1 MKKNK
6 LFLCAL
12 ASGMLALTGCSESTD
27 FTESEGAPHWNADG
41 TGYVSLAIN
50 LPQTNT
56 GGRAENATDSDND
69 KFHDGTPSEYA
80 VNNAILVLFT
90 GTKGAAEST
99 YKFAAAYQLPV
110 TFNMNNPSNDE
121 ITSTAK
127 ITKKIQSFDIS
138 NDIKALVILN
148 APSTIVCGNDKG
160 ADKAD
165 NNTLTVNSTLYTA
178 EKTFGDFAA
187 EVAEL
192 GTAVGNFM
200 MTNAPLSTAHS
211 STSAVPNGTV
221 SVLAPFNKSNIR
233 GTSAEAELNT
243 ASEIFVERSV
253 AKVELTTTKTKF
265 QVVENTTGEHKIMC
279 EIVGYE
285 LDNTNTKS
293 YLVRNTEG
301 FGDWLALRSGS
312 TDVQA
317 LATGYRFVG
326 SDKVGNYIKAN
337 ETDTPAD
344 LYRTYFAKDINY
356 TGTQGSYANDY
367 NLNTTPTGNFEGG
380 LESPRYCLENTFDVA
395 GQIQKNT
402 TRAVIKVKYTKNNQ
416 ALQFMYGTSADNFYE
431 NKDDLE
437 TNLKGVVANNA
448 LVQVAN
454 GSTVSAENVSEFTYN
469 VTFDE
474 NTASGTYELTSF
486 KVNSTVYNDAETTS
500 DAVKAAFN
508 NVKDIIGKISYFKN
522 GEGYYAVLIKHFGD
536 KLTPWNTWEEG
547 TDKPEEGTAYP
558 AANADKN
565 YLGRYGVLRNNW
577 YELNV
582 SAIKRIGTPVIPTPN
597 DNTDDELD
605 SYINVKINVLSWA
618 VRKQDVTLGE

>member
-69 KFHDGTPSEYA
+69 KFNDGTPSEYA

-90 GTKGAAEST
+90 GTAGQAEST
-99 YKFAAAYQLPV
+99 YHFAAAYQLPV

-127 ITKKIQSFDIS
+127 ITKKIQSFDTS

-160 ADKAD
+160 ADKATD
-165 NNTLTVNSTLYTA
+165 NTLTVNETQYTTA
-178 EKTFGDFAA
+178 KTFGDFAK

-192 GTAVGNFM
+192 GTSAGNFM
-200 MTNAPLSTAHS
+200 MTNAPLSTAQS
-211 STSAVPNGTV
+211 STSAVPSGTI

-253 AKVELTTTKTKF
+253 AKVELTTTKTDNTF
-265 QVVENTTGEHKIMC
+265 EVVENTTGEKKIQC
-279 EIVGYE
+279 QIVGYE

-312 TDVQA
+312 ADVQA

-326 SDKVGNYIKAN
+326 SDKVGNYVN
-337 ETDTPAD
+337 SPVG

-402 TRAVIKVKYTKNNQ
+402 TRAVIKVKYTKDSKN
-416 ALQFMYGTSADNFYE
+416 LQFMYGTSADNFYE
-431 NKDDLE
+431 NQSDLE
-437 TNLKGVVANNA
+437 TNLKEVVANNA

-454 GSTVSAENVSEFTYN
+454 GSAVSAGNVSDFTYN
-469 VTFDE
+469 VTFDG

-486 KVNSTVYNDAETTS
+486 KVGTTVYDVAEGTS
-500 DAVKAAFN
+500 DAVKTAFN

-536 KLTPWNTWEEG
+536 KLTPWNTWEPNGE
-547 TDKPEEGTAYP
+547 KPEEGTAYP

-577 YELNV
+577 YELSV

-618 VRKQDVTLGE
+618 VRKQDVTLQ

>member
-56 GGRAENATDSDND
+56 GGRAENSDND
-69 KFHDGTPSEYA
+69 QFNDGTPSEYA

-90 GTKGAAEST
+90 GTAGAAEST
-99 YKFAAAYQLPV
+99 YNFAAAYQLPV
-110 TFNMNNPSNDE
+110 TFNMNNPEHDE

-148 APSTIVCGNDKG
+148 APSAIVCGNDKG
-160 ADKAD
+160 ADEAA
-165 NNTLTVNSTLYTA
+165 NNTLTVNGTQYTTT
-178 EKTFGDFAA
+178 KTFGDFAA

-200 MTNAPLSTAHS
+200 MTNAPLSTAQS
-211 STSAVPNGTV
+211 STSAVPRGTI
-221 SVLAPFNKSNIR
+221 SVLAPFNKGNIR

-253 AKVELTTTKTKF
+253 AKVELTTTKADNTF
-265 QVVENTTGEHKIMC
+265 EVVENTTSGNKIQC
-279 EIVGYE
+279 QIVGYE

-431 NKDDLE
+431 NKDGLE
-437 TNLKGVVANNA
+437 ANLKEVVANNA
-448 LVQVAN
+448 LVQVAH
-454 GSTVSAENVSEFTYN
+454 GSTVGTSDISDFTYN

-474 NTASGTYELTSF
+474 LTASGTYELTSF
-486 KVNSTVYNDAETTS
+486 KVGSTVYNNESAS

-508 NVKDIIGKISYFKN
+508 NVKDIIGKISYFKD

-536 KLTPWNTWEEG
+536 TLTPWNTWEIGTEKPAEG
-547 TDKPEEGTAYP
+547 SAYP
-558 AANADKN
+558 GTNADQN

-577 YELNV
+577 YQLSV

-597 DNTDDELD
+597 DNTDDQLD
-605 SYINVKINVLSWA
+605 SYINVKIDVLSWA